1 MTARPVNVSFEFFP
15 PKNKESINSLW
26 MNIKRLEPLKPK
38 FISVTYGAGGSTRNN
53 THDLVK
59 EIKKKTSLI
68 PAAHLTCIGTSI
80 REIESIAEDY
90 WKSGIKH
97 IVALRGDE
105 RVEGNKTFTDFKYAT
120 DLIKVL
126 KDKFDFEITVSA
138 YPEMHPDS
146 SSISQEYDVLKKKID
161 LGASKA
167 ITQFFFDVNCYF
179 DFIDGAIKRGI
190 NIPIIPGI
198 LPVTNCKRT
207 MEFANKMKC
216 KMPKSL
222 LDMFDGLDSD
232 PETRK
237 LVATTIVYDQCR
249 KLIEG
254 KVSDFHFY
262 TLNRADLSFAICHI
276 LGIRT
281 LGKIKVNEKI

>member
-1 MTARPVNVSFEFFP
+1 MTSKRINVSFEFFP
-15 PKNKESINSLW
+15 PKNEESINSLW
-26 MNIKRLEPLKPK
+26 SNIKRLEPLEPK
-38 FISVTYGAGGSTRNN
+38 FISVTYGAGGSTRNY
-53 THDLVK
+53 THTLVK
-59 EIKKKTSLI
+59 EIKKKTSLV
-68 PAAHLTCIGTSI
+68 PAAHLTCIGTSKS
-80 REIESIAEDY
+80 EIEAIAEDY
-90 WKSGIKH
+90 WMSGIKH

-105 RVEGNKTFTDFKYAT
+105 RDEGEKEFSDFKYAT

-126 KDKFDFEITVSA
+126 KKKFDFEITVSA

-161 LGASKA
+161 LGATKA

-198 LPVTNCKRT
+198 LPVTNCQRT
-207 MEFANKMKC
+207 LEFASKMNC

-222 LDMFDGLDSD
+222 TDMFDGLDSD

-249 KLIEG
+249 RLIEG

-281 LGKIKVNEKI
+281 LGKN

>member
-1 MTARPVNVSFEFFP
+1 MTQNSINVSFEFFP
-15 PKNKESINSLW
+15 PKDENAIQSLW
-26 MNIKRLEPLKPK
+26 SNIKRLEPLKPK
-38 FISVTYGAGGSTRNN
+38 FISVTYGAGGSTREN
-53 THDLVK
+53 THSLVK
-59 EIKKKTSLI
+59 EILKKTSLV
-68 PAAHLTCIGTSI
+68 PAAHLTCIGTSKD
-80 REIESIAEDY
+80 EIEKIAEDY

-97 IVALRGDE
+97 IVALRGDV
-105 RVEGNKTFTDFKYAT
+105 RKEGETTNNYDFKYAT

-126 KDKFDFEITVSA
+126 KNKFDFEITVSA

-146 SSISQEYDVLKKKID
+146 SSIEQEYDVLKKKID

-167 ITQFFFDVNCYF
+167 ITQFFFDVDCYF
-179 DFIDGAIKRGI
+179 DFIDGAVKRGI
-190 NIPIIPGI
+190 QIPIIPGI

-207 MEFANKMKC
+207 LEFAKKMKC
-216 KMPKSL
+216 KMPKTL
-222 LDMFDGLDSD
+222 LDMFYGLDSD

-237 LVATTIVYDQCR
+237 LVATTIVYDQCK

-254 KVSDFHFY
+254 KVKDFHFY

-281 LGKIKVNEKI
+281 LGKNK